1 MTRSNSVPAPATAL
15 LLTVLLGVG
24 CGNDKSAD
32 GNAAGASSA
41 GSGALAAG
49 GGSGSSGSSG
59 SSAGNGPAATGGRSN
74 GTTGS
79 GGGSVASAGSAA
91 QGYLPGDVWQEWEGG
106 PAYYGRWRNGPSTDP
121 SFFPIAVW
129 LQAPDSAGTAARYRE
144 IGVNMHVGLWEGPT
158 EAQLTA
164 AAALP
169 TVVIATQNATGLA
182 SPNAGLI
189 KAWLQGDE
197 PDNAQD
203 NTEDP
208 MPPETVI
215 ANYQS
220 MVAADATRPVYLNF
234 GQGVAA
240 DTWYGRGNRTN
251 HPEDY
256 PVYAQGGDI
265 LSFDIYPMN
274 VFTVAE
280 SEQDWK
286 KAFHNAVAQNI
297 WYVASGVDR
306 LRAWA
311 GQKKP
316 VWVWIET
323 TNFNGQ
329 AGFALTPDLVAAEV
343 WMALIHGARG
353 IGYFCHV
360 FSPSFIEAGLL
371 ADAAM
376 TARISTINTQI
387 RSLAPILNTQS
398 VANGVATTS
407 SNAAVPVDTMLKR
420 FGGSTYVFA
429 VGMRPA
435 ATTAT
440 FTLRG
445 VSGKSNVEV
454 VGEGRSL
461 EATDGVLR
469 DAFSAHAVHIYRVA
483 HR

>member
-1 MTRSNSVPAPATAL
+1 MTRCHFGFTPTTAL
-15 LLTVLLGVG
+15 LVPLLFGLG

-32 GNAAGASSA
+32 GNAAGASSVSSAGNA
-41 GSGALAAG
+41 GSGALTVG
-49 GGSGSSGSSG
+49 G
-59 SSAGNGPAATGGRSN
+59 SSAS
-74 GTTGS
+74 TTGS
-79 GGGSVASAGSAA
+79 GPVAIGGKANGTTATGGGSFASAGSAT
-91 QGYLPGDVWQEWEGG
+91 QDYLPGEVMQDWEGG
-106 PAYYGRWRNGPSTDP
+106 PAYYGHWRNGPSTDP

-129 LQAPDSAGTAARYRE
+129 LQAPDSAGTAAKYRE
-144 IGVNMHVGLWEGPT
+144 IGINMHVGLWEGPT
-158 EAQLTA
+158 EVQLTA

-169 TVVIATQNATGLA
+169 TVVIASQNAIGLT

-189 KAWLQGDE
+189 KAWLQEDE
-197 PDNAQD
+197 PDNAQN

-208 MPPETVI
+208 VPPETVV
-215 ANYQS
+215 ATYKS
-220 MVAADATRPVYLNF
+220 MVAADATRPVYLNL

-240 DTWYGRGNRTN
+240 DTSYGRGHRTN

-280 SEQDWK
+280 TEQDWK
-286 KAFHNAVAQNI
+286 KAFHNTVAQNI
-297 WYVASGVDR
+297 WYVANGVDR
-306 LRAWA
+306 LRTWSS
-311 GQKKP
+311 QKKP

-323 TNFNGQ
+323 TNFDGQ
-329 AGFALTPDLVAAEV
+329 AGFALTPDLVNAEV

-376 TARISTINTQI
+376 TARVSAINTQI
-387 RSLAPILNTQS
+387 RSLAPVLNTQS
-398 VANGVATTS
+398 VANGVTTAS
-407 SNAAVPVDTMLKR
+407 SNAAVPIDTMLKR
-420 FGGSTYVFA
+420 YGGNTYLFA

-435 ATTAT
+435 TTTAT

-445 VSGKSNVEV
+445 ISGKSNVEV
-454 VGEGRSL
+454 IGENRSL
-461 EATDGVLR
+461 EATDGVLS
-469 DAFSAHAVHIYRVA
+469 DVFSAHAVHLYRLA